1 MSENPLRENP
11 LRDDPLPDDPLP
23 DDPLHDDPLPD
34 DPWGSPDDEVVWEE
48 ALPLLRAHPYLGPV
62 VKRVGPVRLPPPDPL
77 PFRALARAIVFQ
89 QLAGRAAATIW
100 GRAEGAL
107 NGEVTPEVLAATTDE
122 DLRAAGLSRGKLA
135 ALRDLAARSAD
146 LELAG
151 LADRPDAE
159 VMDRLTSVRG
169 IGPWTARMHLIFEL
183 RRPDVWPVLDLVV
196 RGGWAR
202 IHRLPE
208 PPSARALAPL
218 ADDLRPW
225 RSAVAWYCW
234 RVIDTRME
242 LDPPL
247 NPESP

>member
-1 MSENPLRENP
+1 MSEEPGSEDPRHEDPPREDPRHEDPLR
-11 LRDDPLPDDPLP
+11 
-23 DDPLHDDPLPD
+23 D
-34 DPWGSPDDEVVWEE
+34 DPWGSPDDEVVWEA

-62 VKRVGPVRLPPPDPL
+62 VERVGPVRLPPPDPR

-100 GRAEGAL
+100 GRVEGAL
-107 NGEVTPEVLAATTDE
+107 DAQVTPEGLAATADQ

-146 LELAG
+146 LDLAG

-159 VMDRLTSVRG
+159 VVDLLTSVRG
-169 IGPWTARMHLIFEL
+169 VGPWTARMHLIFEL

-208 PPSARALAPL
+208 APSAGALAPL